1 MTPALEARGLT
12 YEQGG
17 RPLVDGIDLAIGK
30 GRFTVVVGPNGAG
43 KSTLLRLLCGELAPT
58 RGEVA
63 IGGQSLR
70 RIGAWRLA
78 HMRAVMPQAAE
89 LNFPFLVSEVVSL
102 GVDGI
107 GRGLTRAD
115 RAGFVRQALGRADV
129 APLAHRFYQTLSGGE
144 RQRVH
149 FARVLAQLAA
159 GRSVEAEQ
167 ILFLDEPIASLDLRH
182 QLSVIEEAKA
192 LAGAGVTVVAVL
204 HDLLLAASASDDLV
218 LMRAGRLVARGDAR
232 EVLTHAR
239 LAEVFGISLNSPVLP
254 PQPWATLRAA
264 EGSEQGL

>member
-1 MTPALEARGLT
+1 MMPALEARDLT
-12 YEQGG
+12 YELGG
-17 RPLVDGIDLAIGK
+17 RALVDGIDLAIGK
-30 GRFTVVVGPNGAG
+30 GRFTVIVGPNGAG

-63 IGGQSLR
+63 VGGQSLR

-115 RAGFVRQALGRADV
+115 RAGLVRQALDRADV
-129 APLAHRFYQTLSGGE
+129 AHLAARYYQTLSGGE

-149 FARVLAQLAA
+149 FARVVAQLAA
-159 GRSVEAEQ
+159 GRSVESQQ

-182 QLSVIEEAKA
+182 QLAVIEEAKA

-218 LMRAGRLVARGDAR
+218 LLRAGRLVARGPAED
-232 EVLTHAR
+232 VLTHAR
-239 LAEVFGISLNSPVLP
+239 LAEVFGVALTSPVLP
-254 PQPWATLRAA
+254 TQPWAAIPAA
-264 EGSEQGL
+264 GGSAQRL